1 MKLDQ
6 QLFGATFQ
14 NPILLASGTCGYGEE
29 LDGCIDIDA
38 LGGLVTKA
46 VTLLPR
52 EGNAP
57 LRVTEFSGGMLN
69 SVGLANV
76 GLDAF
81 KSEKL
86 PWLARRL
93 RRAQVLV
100 NVAGFNVAE
109 FGQLVEALN
118 DSPGFLGFELNL
130 SCPNVREGVVYAT
143 RADLITEAVQRA
155 RALTS
160 KPLIAKLAPN
170 VPDVGLMAEAAV
182 SAGADGVSLIN
193 TMPGLLFDLDSR
205 KPVLGGGTGGVSGAA
220 LLPIG
225 VYAVRQARRR
235 IQAPIVAAGGVR
247 SAADAMQYIL
257 AGANLVQ
264 IGTASFADPRSGLR
278 VISELGPLGAR
289 LGAARMEDLVSTG
302 QLN

>member
-1 MKLDQ
+1 MRLDQ

-29 LDGCIDIDA
+29 LDGCIDIDQ

-46 VTLLPR
+46 VTVLPR
-52 EGNAP
+52 DGNAP
-57 LRVTEFSGGMLN
+57 VRVAEFAGGMLN

-76 GLDAF
+76 GLEVF
-81 KSEKL
+81 KAEKL
-86 PWLARRL
+86 PWLAQRL
-93 RRAQVLV
+93 RRARVLV
-100 NVAGFNVAE
+100 NVAGFNVVEFAE
-109 FGQLVEALN
+109 LVGSLD
-118 DSPGFLGFELNL
+118 DSPGFLGYELNL
-130 SCPNVREGVVYAT
+130 SCPNVKEGVVYAT
-143 RADLITEAVQRA
+143 RGDLITDVVQRA
-155 RALTS
+155 RKMTR

-170 VPDVGLMAEAAV
+170 VPDIGIMAEAAV
-182 SAGADGVSLIN
+182 AAGADGVSLIN

-225 VYAVRQARRR
+225 VYAVRQARAR
-235 IQAPIVAAGGVR
+235 IEVPIIAAGGVR
-247 SAADAMQYIL
+247 TAQDVLQYVL
-257 AGANLVQ
+257 AGASLVQ
-264 IGTASFADPRSGLR
+264 IGTASFADPRTALR

-289 LGAARMEDLVSTG
+289 LGAARLEDLLGTG

>member
-46 VTLLPR
+46 VTVLPR
-52 EGNAP
+52 TGNAP
-57 LRVTEFSGGMLN
+57 LRVTEFAGGMLN

-76 GLDAF
+76 GLEAF
-81 KSEKL
+81 KTEKL

-93 RRAQVLV
+93 RRARVLV
-100 NVAGFNVAE
+100 NVAGFNVGE
-109 FGQLVEALN
+109 FAQLVAAL
-118 DSPGFLGFELNL
+118 DDAPGFLGYELNL
-130 SCPNVREGVVYAT
+130 SCPNVKEGVVYAT
-143 RADLITEAVQRA
+143 RADLITDAVQRA
-155 RALTS
+155 RAATQ

-170 VPDVGLMAEAAV
+170 VPDIGVMAEAAI

-205 KPVLGGGTGGVSGAA
+205 KAVLGGGTGGVSGAA

-225 VYAVRQARRR
+225 VNAVRQARQR
-235 IQAPIVAAGGVR
+235 IQAPIIAAGGVR
-247 SAADAMQYIL
+247 SAADAMQYVL
-257 AGANLVQ
+257 AGASLVQ
-264 IGTASFADPRSGLR
+264 IGTASFADPRTALR

-289 LGAARMEDLVSTG
+289 LGAARLGDLLGTG

>member
-6 QLFGATFQ
+6 RLFGATFQ
-14 NPILLASGTCGYGEE
+14 NPVLLASGTCGYGEE

-52 EGNAP
+52 DGNAP
-57 LRVTEFSGGMLN
+57 VRVAEFAAGMLN

-76 GLDAF
+76 GLAAF
-81 KSEKL
+81 KAEKL
-86 PWLARRL
+86 PWLANRL

-100 NVAGFNVAE
+100 NVAGFNTGEFAE
-109 FGQLVEALN
+109 LVGALS

-130 SCPNVREGVVYAT
+130 SCPNVKEGVVYAT
-143 RADLITEAVQRA
+143 RAELITEVVQRA
-155 RALTS
+155 RALTD

-170 VPDVGLMAEAAV
+170 VPDIGTMAEAAV
-182 SAGADGVSLIN
+182 AAGADGVSLIN
-193 TMPGLLFDLDSR
+193 TMPGLLFDLESR
-205 KPVLGGGTGGVSGAA
+205 KPLLGHGTGGLSGPA

-235 IQAPIVAAGGVR
+235 VRVPILAAGGVR
-247 SAADAMQYIL
+247 SAADALQYIL

-264 IGTASFADPRSGLR
+264 IGTASFADPRTGLR

-289 LGAARMEDLVSTG
+289 LGAARIEDLIATG